1 MHEQVGERTHH
12 SGAFLSLETG
22 RNAGGK
28 PQPPRP
34 RACVCTVLATSSMGE
49 ASTCPIPE
57 QGAGV
62 VAAHPQPGRPDS
74 EDRNEGGGHN
84 CPGGLSQELEPS
96 RPDLVPPPHPTPRS
110 KCAAGQPRSQDSGCS
125 EALGLDPWLYQRK
138 NHSGRGLGP
147 SHGNRTQSIC
157 RFHSFRDKTKRTEYN
172 KNFQVETL
180 LHFSKHFLF

>member
-1 MHEQVGERTHH
+1 M
-12 SGAFLSLETG
+12 
-22 RNAGGK
+22 GGK
-28 PQPPRP
+28 APAPKAMRMRLQ
-34 RACVCTVLATSSMGE
+34 CLGNILLGE

-96 RPDLVPPPHPTPRS
+96 TPDLVPPPHPPPRS
-110 KCAAGQPRSQDSGCS
+110 ECAAGQPRSRDSGCP
-125 EALGLDPWLYQRK
+125 EALGLNPWLDQCK
-138 NHSGRGLGP
+138 NQSPRGLGLA
-147 SHGNRTQSIC
+147 HRERTQSIC
-157 RFHSFRDKTKRTEYN
+157 TLHSFRGKTKRTEYN